1 MNTRKNLNNN
11 LRKKKFTKKKF
22 NSKFNLG
29 FKSKYLNSKKKIT
42 LMYDPTVPYG
52 KNNKNSKKVFVHY
65 LKIGDTTYLDYYP
78 PTPPKG
84 EHIYIIRK
92 LNLGME
98 KIEKIEKMLLNL
110 GENRTHSSFQNFTE
124 NEIFGMK
131 VKKNSKNYL
140 EFSVEKKTVN

>member
-1 MNTRKNLNNN
+1 
-11 LRKKKFTKKKF
+11 
-22 NSKFNLG
+22 
-29 FKSKYLNSKKKIT
+29 
-42 LMYDPTVPYG
+42 MYDPTVPYG

-92 LNLGME
+92 LNLGMG

-110 GENRTHSSFQNFTE
+110 EENRTHSSFQNFTE